1 MKALT
6 EVRNDFANGK
16 NKALLTDI
24 YVDERTIKYQTERY
38 IKALDKFEALYGEK
52 DIAIYS
58 APGRSEVGGNHTD
71 HQHGQVLACAVN
83 LDAIGVV
90 AKRDDGQIIVV
101 SDSFV
106 IKPIDTANL
115 EKKDDEE
122 GTSEALI
129 RGVAARLKQEGYTVG
144 GFEAFITS
152 DVLVGAGLSSS
163 AAFEVLIGNIL
174 SYLYN
179 DGRADA
185 VFLAQAAQYA
195 ENVYFGKPCGLMDQM
210 ASSVGN
216 LINIDFEDVKKPVIN
231 RVNVEF
237 DKFGYSLCIV
247 DTKGS
252 HADLTPEYAAI
263 PKEMK
268 EVASFFGKE
277 VLREVDKDEFYD
289 NIPAIRAKF
298 GDRGVI
304 RAIHFYNDHE
314 TAGKEVKALEKGKFD
329 KFLKNI
335 NKSGDSSF
343 EYLQN
348 VFPVSAPQNQG
359 VALCIALSK
368 EILKG
373 EGAVRVH
380 GGGFAGTI
388 QAFVPNEKV
397 NKYKKKI
404 EKYFGEGSCHILK
417 VRKYGGMKV
426 ID

>member
-1 MKALT
+1 MKAIG
-6 EVRNDFANGK
+6 EVKNGFELNEYDK
-16 NKALLTDI
+16 LLMDI
-24 YVDERTIKYQTERY
+24 YADDSQLKYQRDRY
-38 IKALDKFEALYGEK
+38 IKALDKFESLYGAK

-83 LDAIGVV
+83 LDAIGIVSP
-90 AKRDDGQIIVV
+90 REDGQIVIV

-106 IKPIDTANL
+106 INPIDTANL
-115 EKKDDEE
+115 SKVDSEE

-129 RGVAARLKQEGYTVG
+129 RGVTAKIKDAGYKVG
-144 GFEAFITS
+144 GFEAFFTS

-163 AAFEVLIGNIL
+163 AAFEVLIGNCL
-174 SYLYN
+174 SFLYN
-179 DGRADA
+179 EGSIDA
-185 VFLAQAAQYA
+185 VFIAQAAQYA

-216 LINIDFEDVKKPVIN
+216 LINIDFLDETKPVIN
-231 RVNVEF
+231 KVDVEF

-268 EVASFFGKE
+268 EVASFFGKSF
-277 VLREVDKDEFYD
+277 LREVDEDVFYD
-289 NIPAIRAKF
+289 NIPAIKEKF
-298 GDRGVI
+298 GDRAVL
-304 RAIHFYNDHE
+304 RAIHFYDDHNRVS
-314 TAGKEVKALEKGKFD
+314 KEVKALEKGKFD

-335 NKSGDSSF
+335 NRSGDSSF
-343 EYLQN
+343 QYLQN
-348 VFPVSAPQNQG
+348 VFPTSAPANQG
-359 VALCIALSK
+359 VALGIALSK
-368 EILKG
+368 GILKG

-380 GGGFAGTI
+380 GGGFAGTM
-388 QAFVPNEKV
+388 QAFVPNELV
-397 NKYKKKI
+397 DDYKCKI
-404 EKYFGEGSCHILK
+404 EKYFGKDSCHVLK

-426 ID
+426 LD